1 MESSAETSQH
11 RHKAPAGDE
20 AATGHSRWF
29 HRALF
34 RKAGIDQAVGF
45 AVISRI
51 WQLLTGPVTQ
61 LLIVYSFSSAT
72 QDYYYAFNNML
83 GMQVFVELGLHVVLI
98 SVSSHEWS
106 NLSLHHGR
114 IVGDASARSRLVS
127 LGRKM
132 MRWYGIAAVIFAATI
147 TVSGIY
153 FFDGGATA
161 GGSVTQARESVGW
174 MLPWMALVLVNGLQ
188 LPLLPLTAIL
198 EGCNQLAVINRIRFF
213 QALGGTFVV
222 WIAIIN
228 GLGLWALVA
237 SASVRL
243 GYEFYLVAF
252 RYRSF
257 FEDFRTPPQK
267 DQVDWKVEILPLQW
281 RIAVQGI
288 LLWLANS
295 LPLLFVFKY
304 RPEGEAAQLGMTW
317 MILTG
322 LQGASLAWIETRRP
336 AFGALIAHEKYAEL
350 DRLFFRQTQ
359 LSMTAMTAAVAG
371 FSLVVWWLGTRD
383 EWLFERLSGRM
394 LPIEATLLLSAA
406 MVLMQFALCTN
417 LYVRAHKRDPFL
429 IASIISSLT
438 VATLQV
444 FFCRYF
450 GNTGVALGYLLGVGC
465 VQVPLW
471 TLIWQQTRKEWH
483 GKEGHHD

>member
-1 MESSAETSQH
+1 M
-11 RHKAPAGDE
+11 
-20 AATGHSRWF
+20 
-29 HRALF
+29 
-34 RKAGIDQAVGF
+34 
-45 AVISRI
+45 
-51 WQLLTGPVTQ
+51 
-61 LLIVYSFSSAT
+61 IVYSFSSAT
-72 QDYYYAFNNML
+72 QDYYYAFSNML

-98 SVSSHEWS
+98 SVCSHEWS
-106 NLSLHHGR
+106 KLSLHQGK
-114 IVGDASARSRLVS
+114 IVGDASAKSRLIS

-132 MRWYGIAAVIFAATI
+132 LRWYGMAAIIFAVAI
-147 TVSGIY
+147 MMSGI
-153 FFDGGATA
+153 FFFESGAT
-161 GGSVTQARESVGW
+161 STRSEQQVRENVAW

-198 EGCNQLAVINRIRFF
+198 EGCNQLAVINRNRFF

-222 WIAIIN
+222 WLAIIN
-228 GLGLWALVA
+228 GFGLWALVA

-243 GYEFYLVAF
+243 GYEYYLVAF

-281 RIAVQGI
+281 RIAVQGV

-317 MILTG
+317 TILTG

-336 AFGALIAHEKYAEL
+336 AFGGLIAHERYAEL
-350 DRLFFRQTQ
+350 DQLFFRQTR
-359 LSMTAMTAAVAG
+359 LSMTVMTAAVG
-371 FSLVVWWLGTRD
+371 SFCGVIWWLGTRD

-394 LPIEATLLLSAA
+394 LPIGPTLLLSAA

-429 IASIISSLT
+429 VASILSSLT
-438 VATLQV
+438 IAILQIWL
-444 FFCRYF
+444 CRLY
-450 GNTGVALGYLLGVGC
+450 GNTGVALGYLLGIGC

>member
-1 MESSAETSQH
+1 MESSAESSQY
-11 RHKAPAGDE
+11 RLKVPAGDE
-20 AATGHSRWF
+20 SATGHGRWF
-29 HRALF
+29 QGALF
-34 RKAGIDQAVGF
+34 RKAGIDQAVGY

-51 WQLLTGPVTQ
+51 WQLLTGPMTQ

-72 QDYYYAFNNML
+72 QDYYYAFSNML

-106 NLSLHHGR
+106 KLSLHDGR
-114 IVGDASARSRLVS
+114 IVGDAKAMSRLVS

-132 MRWYGIAAVIFAATI
+132 LRWYGMAAVIFAAAI

-153 FFDGGATA
+153 FFDSNAAAAGSATQ
-161 GGSVTQARESVGW
+161 TRESVAW
-174 MLPWMALVLVNGLQ
+174 MLPWMALVLVNSLQ

-198 EGCNQLAVINRIRFF
+198 EGCNQLAVMNRIRFF

-228 GLGLWALVA
+228 GFGLWALVA
-237 SASVRL
+237 SALVRL
-243 GYEFYLVAF
+243 GYESYLVAF

-257 FEDFRTPPQK
+257 FEVFRTPPQQ

-288 LLWLANS
+288 LLWFANS
-295 LPLLFVFKY
+295 LPLLFVFRY

-336 AFGALIAHEKYAEL
+336 AFGGLIAHKRYAEL
-350 DRLFFRQTQ
+350 DRLFFRQTR
-359 LSMTAMTAAVAG
+359 LSMTAMTVAVAG
-371 FSLVVWWLGTRD
+371 FCSVVWWLGTRD
-383 EWLFERLSGRM
+383 EWLFQRLSGRM
-394 LPIEATLLLSAA
+394 LPIEATLLLAAA

-444 FFCRYF
+444 WFCRYY

-471 TLIWQQTRKEWH
+471 TLIWQRTRKEWH
-483 GKEGHHD
+483 GIEGHHD